1 MTTEVIM
8 PQMGESIAEGTIT
21 RWLVGVGERVERD
34 QPLLEISTDKVDAE
48 IPSPATGTLLEVR
61 FREGETVAVDTVIAS
76 IGQPAAGAGAPPV
89 GGASSAAASS
99 PASQVATGSQA
110 ASAGQVPSSP
120 VAEVTQSAPASTPKP
135 PPATPGSLEERLRQ
149 FSSPLVRR
157 IAAEEGV
164 DLSELEGSGLHGR
177 VTRQDILQ
185 YLDERGEKPEQQ
197 QPGEQQRAEPELQVS
212 TPAPA
217 SAPAAAQPAPAPPPE
232 RTEEAPGRGL
242 VPSGDRGVGES
253 RRPSAPAGTPAA
265 ATPRGELEFSVP
277 AYTDSERV
285 HIEPMTPIRRLTA
298 AHMLY
303 SQQTSAHVSTVFECD
318 LSSVVAARARARRKF
333 EEKAGTK
340 LTFMPFVFKAVIDGL
355 RTYPKFNASV
365 DGTNVV
371 YKEDVHLGMAV
382 ALDWGLLVPVIH
394 HADRLNLV
402 GLATQANDLA
412 ERARAKRLRPEEVRG
427 GTFTVTNP
435 GVFGS
440 LFGLPMINQPQVA
453 ILCVGAIQKRPVV
466 ITDAE
471 GNDGISIR
479 SMAYVA
485 LSYDHRLI
493 DGADAEQFMVRIKRT
508 LTESSWDELSAYFE

>member
-21 RWLVGVGERVERD
+21 RWLVAVGDRVERD

-48 IPSPATGTLLEVR
+48 IPSPASGTLLEVR
-61 FREGETVAVDTVIAS
+61 YREGETVAVDTVIGS
-76 IGQPAAGAGAPPV
+76 IGERSPAAAPAVPP
-89 GGASSAAASS
+89 AATAAA
-99 PASQVATGSQA
+99 PTG
-110 ASAGQVPSSP
+110 
-120 VAEVTQSAPASTPKP
+120 SAPA
-135 PPATPGSLEERLRQ
+135 PAAAATAAPTGAPSGVPGAAPGSLEERVRQ
-149 FSSPLVRR
+149 YSSPLVRR

-164 DLSELEGSGLHGR
+164 DLRSVEGSGMHGR
-177 VTRQDILQ
+177 VTKSDILQ
-185 YLDERGEKPEQQ
+185 YLEERGARPEAAAA
-197 QPGEQQRAEPELQVS
+197 PAVAT
-212 TPAPA
+212 TPAAAPAPVPVAAPEAAPPTPAAPPPAAPAPPA
-217 SAPAAAQPAPAPPPE
+217 SPAPAAAAPAPGPVAPTAPP
-232 RTEEAPGRGL
+232 AAAQGL
-242 VPSGDRGVGES
+242 VPSADRGLGDA
-253 RRPSAPAGTPAA
+253 RRPAA
-265 ATPRGELEFSVP
+265 VPSRGELEFSVP
-277 AYTDSERV
+277 AYTEGERV
-285 HIEPMTPIRRLTA
+285 RIESMSPIRRLTA

-303 SQQTSAHVSTVFECD
+303 SQQTSAHVATVFECD
-318 LSSVVAARARARRKF
+318 LSSVVAARNRARRKF

-365 DGTNVV
+365 DGTSVV

-435 GVFGS
+435 GVYGS

-466 ITDAE
+466 ITDGE

-479 SMAYVA
+479 SMAYLA
-485 LSYDHRLI
+485 MSYDHRLI
-493 DGADAEQFMVRIKRT
+493 DGADAEQFMLRIKQT
-508 LTESSWDELSAYFE
+508 LTESSWDELSAYFD

>member
-21 RWLVGVGERVERD
+21 RWLVGIGERVERD

-76 IGQPAAGAGAPPV
+76 IGQPSAGAAAPHAPT
-89 GGASSAAASS
+89 GG
-99 PASQVATGSQA
+99 QA
-110 ASAGQVPSSP
+110 APAEQVPSSQ
-120 VAEVTQSAPASTPKP
+120 VAE
-135 PPATPGSLEERLRQ
+135 ATKARESVAPGSLEERLRQ

-185 YLDERGEKPEQQ
+185 YLDGRGEKPEG
-197 QPGEQQRAEPELQVS
+197 PS
-212 TPAPA
+212 PAPD
-217 SAPAAAQPAPAPPPE
+217 SAPAAA
-232 RTEEAPGRGL
+232 EAPGRGL

-253 RRPSAPAGTPAA
+253 RRP
-265 ATPRGELEFSVP
+265 GEVEFSVP
-277 AYTDSERV
+277 AYTDNERV

-318 LSSVVAARARARRKF
+318 FSSVVAARARARRKF

-493 DGADAEQFMVRIKRT
+493 DGADAEQFMMRIKRT

>member
-21 RWLVGVGERVERD
+21 RWLVGVGEPVQRD

-48 IPSPATGTLLEVR
+48 IPSPASGTLLEIR

-76 IGQPAAGAGAPPV
+76 IGQQAEERVEAPRPAAP
-89 GGASSAAASS
+89 AA
-99 PASQVATGSQA
+99 
-110 ASAGQVPSSP
+110 
-120 VAEVTQSAPASTPKP
+120 
-135 PPATPGSLEERLRQ
+135 PPATAPPASAEPSRAPSEAGAAQRPPAEPGSLEERVRQ

-164 DLSELEGSGLHGR
+164 DLGAIEGSGLHGR
-177 VTRQDILQ
+177 VTKQDILQ
-185 YLDERGEKPEQQ
+185 YLEARTER
-197 QPGEQQRAEPELQVS
+197 
-212 TPAPA
+212 PA
-217 SAPAAAQPAPAPPPE
+217 APAAAAEVAPRAPVSAAAAAAAAPPPAE
-232 RTEEAPGRGL
+232 RAAEPTGGAL
-242 VPSGDRGVGES
+242 ATSGDRGVGE
-253 RRPSAPAGTPAA
+253 RRAAAARPAPAPA
-265 ATPRGELEFSVP
+265 RGELEFSVP
-277 AYTDSERV
+277 AYTESERV
-285 HIEPMTPIRRLTA
+285 RIEPMSAIRRLTA

-303 SQQTSAHVSTVFECD
+303 SQQTSAHVATVFECD
-318 LSSVVAARARARRKF
+318 FSAVVAARARARRKF
-333 EEKAGTK
+333 EEKVGTK
-340 LTFMPFVFKAVIDGL
+340 LTFMPFVFQAVLDGL

-365 DGTNVV
+365 DGTDVV
-371 YKEDVHLGMAV
+371 FKEDIHLGMAV

-402 GLATQANDLA
+402 GLATRANDLA
-412 ERARAKRLRPEEVRG
+412 ERARTKRLRPEEVRG

-466 ITDAE
+466 ITDAD

-479 SMAYVA
+479 SMAYMA

-493 DGADAEQFMVRIKRT
+493 DGADAEQFMVRIKKT
-508 LTESSWDELSAYFE
+508 LTESSWDELSAFRD